1 MSEQKAQLYD
11 QLVRDHTAITNA
23 ISRVP
28 ELSIEEQSR
37 LVDINE
43 RYNPDNQRKVQH
55 LRAQLA
61 QIEEKL
67 KSMF

>member
-11 QLVRDHTAITNA
+11 QLVRQHTAIENA

-37 LVDINE
+37 LVDINDK
-43 RYNPDNQRKVQH
+43 YNPDNQRKVQE
-55 LRAQLA
+55 LRNQLV
-61 QIEEKL
+61 QVEQKL
-67 KSMF
+67 KSLF

>member
-11 QLVRDHTAITNA
+11 QLVRQHTAITNA

-37 LVDINE
+37 LVDINDK
-43 RYNPDNQRKVQH
+43 YNPDNQRKVQE
-55 LRAQLA
+55 LRNQLV
-61 QIEEKL
+61 QVEQKL
-67 KSMF
+67 KSLF

>member
-11 QLVRDHTAITNA
+11 QLVRQHTAITNA
-23 ISRVP
+23 ISRIP

-43 RYNPDNQRKVQH
+43 KYNPDNQRKVQE
-55 LRAQLA
+55 LRNQLL
-61 QIEEKL
+61 QVEQKL
-67 KSMF
+67 KSLF

>member
-11 QLVRDHTAITNA
+11 QLVRQHTAITNA
-23 ISRVP
+23 ISRIP

-43 RYNPDNQRKVQH
+43 KYNPDNQRKVQE
-55 LRAQLA
+55 LRNQLV
-61 QIEEKL
+61 QVEQKL
-67 KSMF
+67 KSLF